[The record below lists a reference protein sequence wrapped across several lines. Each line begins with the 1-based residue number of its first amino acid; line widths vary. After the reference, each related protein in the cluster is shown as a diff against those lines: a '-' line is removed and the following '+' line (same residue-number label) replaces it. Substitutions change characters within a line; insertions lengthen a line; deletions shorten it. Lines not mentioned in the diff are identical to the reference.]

1 VYVYD
6 RNHDVMQYGDL
17 ILSVNGVKLETAA
30 QLQTMVSEMEVG
42 EDLELVIYRNKE
54 KQTVTVKVIEQIPG
68 TEKNPA

>member
-1 VYVYD
+1 
-6 RNHDVMQYGDL
+6 
-17 ILSVNGVKLETAA
+17 
-30 QLQTMVSEMEVG
+30 MEVG